1 MHTLALSR
9 RISTRI
15 ASFDNLSPTMDVEF
29 CSGGVENFIAIAI
42 PKSRKHLRSFE
53 SW

>member
-1 MHTLALSR
+1 MHSLALSH

-15 ASFDNLSPTMDVEF
+15 ASFNNLSPTMDVEF
-29 CSGGVENFIAIAI
+29 CSGGVEYFIAIAMI
-42 PKSRKHLRSFE
+42 QSRKHLRSFE